1 MTGNDTGDDRV
12 QRLRRPDGNTVA
24 YATTSGRTPTVA
36 FLGGFRSDMTGTKA
50 MALEAW
56 AGRTGRAFV
65 RFDYLGHGQSSGRF
79 EDGTIGRWLDDSLAV
94 LDQLTEGK
102 LVLVGSSMGGWLS
115 LLAARA
121 RPERLAGLVL
131 IAAAPDFTERMLMK
145 GLSPEDRERLQGEG
159 RLERP
164 SQYSPEPSVF
174 TWKLIEEGRDHLLLD
189 KKLALPCPVRLL
201 HGQSDPD
208 VPWEY
213 SLQIAEHLEAPE
225 VITTLIKGGD
235 HRLSTPADIARL
247 IAAVEELVGGPRD
260 GQGVTS
266 LQEVIRWAMARTPS
280 R

>member
-1 MTGNDTGDDRV
+1 MNDDAKVR
-12 QRLRRPDGNTVA
+12 RLARPDGNTVA
-24 YATTSGRTPTVA
+24 YAITPGRAPTVA

-56 AGRTGRAFV
+56 AERTGRAYL

-94 LDQLTEGK
+94 IDRLTTGE
-102 LVLVGSSMGGWLS
+102 LS
-115 LLAARA
+115 LLVARA

-131 IAAAPDFTERMLMK
+131 IAAAPDFTERMLLK
-145 GLSPEDRERLQGEG
+145 GLSAADRATLERDG

-174 TWKLIEEGRDHLLLD
+174 TFKLIEEGRNHLLLD
-189 KKLALPCPVRLL
+189 KKLSLPCPVRLL

-213 SLQIAEHLEAPE
+213 SLQIAAHLEAPE

-235 HRLSTPADIARL
+235 HRLSTLADIARL
-247 IAAVEELVGGPRD
+247 IATVEELAP
-260 GQGVTS
+260 
-266 LQEVIRWAMARTPS
+266 
-280 R
+280 

>member
-1 MTGNDTGDDRV
+1 MTGKGSV
-12 QRLRRPDGNTVA
+12 QHLPRPDGNRIA
-24 YATTSGRTPTVA
+24 YAMTEGRAPTVV

-50 MALEAW
+50 MALETW
-56 AGRTGRAFV
+56 AQKRGQGYL

-79 EDGTIGRWLDDSLAV
+79 EDGTIGRWLDDSLAAI
-94 LDQLTEGK
+94 DGLTNGK

-121 RPERLAGLVL
+121 RPDRVAGLVL
-131 IAAAPDFTERMLMK
+131 ISAAPDFTERMLLK
-145 GLSPEDRERLQGEG
+145 ELSPEDRAILERDG

-174 TWKLIEEGRDHLLLD
+174 TWKLIEEGRQHLLLD
-189 KKLALPCPVRLL
+189 KPLILPCPVRLL

-213 SLQIAEHLEAPE
+213 SLQIAQHLEAPE
-225 VITTLIKGGD
+225 VVTTFVKGGD

-247 IAAVEELVGGPRD
+247 IATVEEL
-260 GQGVTS
+260 
-266 LQEVIRWAMARTPS
+266 AR
-280 R
+280 

>member
-1 MTGNDTGDDRV
+1 MTGKGSV
-12 QRLRRPDGNTVA
+12 QHLPRPDGNRVA
-24 YATTSGRTPTVA
+24 YARTEGRAPTVA

-50 MALEAW
+50 IALEGW
-56 AGRTGRAFV
+56 ARRTGRAYL

-94 LDQLTEGK
+94 IDAKTTGQ

-115 LLAARA
+115 LLVALKRA
-121 RPERLAGLVL
+121 ERLAGLVL
-131 IAAAPDFTERMLMK
+131 IAPAPDFTERMLVRS
-145 GLSPEDRERLQGEG
+145 LSAEDRAILQREG

-174 TWKLIEEGRDHLLLD
+174 TWKLIEEGRNHLVLD

-201 HGQSDPD
+201 HGQRDPD

-225 VITTLIKGGD
+225 VITTFVKGGD

-247 IAAVEELVGGPRD
+247 IATVEEL
-260 GQGVTS
+260 
-266 LQEVIRWAMARTPS
+266 AH
-280 R
+280 

>member
-1 MTGNDTGDDRV
+1 MGRV
-12 QRLRRPDGNTVA
+12 ERLQRPDGNSVA
-24 YATTSGRTPTVA
+24 YAKTAGAVPAVV

-50 MALEAW
+50 MALEEW
-56 AGRTGRAFV
+56 AQRTGRAFL

-94 LDQLTEGK
+94 LDHLTTGP

-115 LLAARA
+115 LLVARA
-121 RPERLAGLVL
+121 RPQRLAGLVL
-131 IAAAPDFTERMLMK
+131 IAAAPDFTERMLLK
-145 GLSPEDRERLQGEG
+145 GLSAEDRMALERDG

-174 TWKLIEEGRDHLLLD
+174 TWKLIEEGRNHLLLD
-189 KKLALPCPVRLL
+189 KKLVLPCPVRLL

-213 SLQIAEHLEAPE
+213 SLQIGQHLEAPE

-247 IAAVEELVGGPRD
+247 IATVEEFPAK
-260 GQGVTS
+260 TM
-266 LQEVIRWAMARTPS
+266 I
-280 R
+280 

>member
-1 MTGNDTGDDRV
+1 MSDSDRV
-12 QRLRRPDGNTVA
+12 QKLMRSDGNRIAFAKVE
-24 YATTSGRTPTVA
+24 GRAPTVV

-50 MALEAW
+50 IALDDW
-56 AGRTGRAFV
+56 ARHAGHAFL

-79 EDGTIGRWLDDSLAV
+79 EDGTIGRWLDDSLAAI
-94 LDQLTEGK
+94 DALTTGK

-115 LLAARA
+115 LLVARA
-121 RPERLAGLVL
+121 RAERLAGLVL
-131 IAAAPDFTERMLMK
+131 IAAAPDFTEEMLLK
-145 GLSPEDRERLQGEG
+145 DLSPADRAILERDG

-174 TWKLIEEGRDHLLLD
+174 TWRLIEEGRRHLLLKD
-189 KKLALPCPVRLL
+189 RLALACPVRLL

-213 SLQIAEHLEAPE
+213 SLRIAAHLDAPD
-225 VITTLIKGGD
+225 VVTTLVKGGD

-247 IAAVEELVGGPRD
+247 IATVEELA
-260 GQGVTS
+260 GQV
-266 LQEVIRWAMARTPS
+266 EDRIARKPS

>member
-1 MTGNDTGDDRV
+1 MTDTGRV
-12 QRLRRPDGNTVA
+12 QRLARPDGNYVA
-24 YATTSGRTPTVA
+24 YAKTEGRAPTVV

-56 AGRTGRAFV
+56 AHRTGRAYL

-79 EDGTIGRWLDDSLAV
+79 EDGTIGRWLDDSLAAI
-94 LDQLTEGK
+94 DSLTTGK

-115 LLAARA
+115 FLAGRA

-131 IAAAPDFTERMLMK
+131 IAAAPDFTERMLLK
-145 GLSPEDRERLQGEG
+145 DLSAEDRRKLERDG

-174 TWKLIEEGRDHLLLD
+174 TWKLIEEGRHHLLLD

-213 SLQIAEHLEAPE
+213 SLQIARHVEAPE

-235 HRLSTPADIARL
+235 HRLSTPSDIDRL
-247 IAAVEELVGGPRD
+247 VATVEEL
-260 GQGVTS
+260 
-266 LQEVIRWAMARTPS
+266 AR
-280 R
+280 

>member
-1 MTGNDTGDDRV
+1 MGRV
-12 QRLRRPDGNTVA
+12 ERLQRGDGNTVA
-24 YATTSGRTPTVA
+24 YATIPGRAPTVV

-50 MALEAW
+50 VALEAW
-56 AGRTGRAFV
+56 AENRGQAFL

-79 EDGTIGRWLDDSLAV
+79 EDGTIGRWLDDSLAAI
-94 LDQLTEGK
+94 DQLTTDK

-131 IAAAPDFTERMLMK
+131 IAAAPDFTERMLLK
-145 GLSPEDRERLQGEG
+145 GLSAEDRTTLQRDG

-174 TWKLIEEGRDHLLLD
+174 TWKLIEEGRNHLLLD
-189 KKLALPCPVRLL
+189 KPLSLPCPVRLL
-201 HGQSDPD
+201 HGQTDPD

-213 SLQIAEHLEAPE
+213 SLQIAQHLDAPE
-225 VITTLIKGGD
+225 VITTFIKGGD

-247 IAAVEELVGGPRD
+247 IATVSELAG
-260 GQGVTS
+260 
-266 LQEVIRWAMARTPS
+266 
-280 R
+280 

>member
-1 MTGNDTGDDRV
+1 MTE
-12 QRLRRPDGNTVA
+12 
-24 YATTSGRTPTVA
+24 GRAPTVV

-50 MALEAW
+50 MALETW
-56 AGRTGRAFV
+56 AQKRGQGYL

-79 EDGTIGRWLDDSLAV
+79 EDGTIGRWLDDSLAAI
-94 LDQLTEGK
+94 DGLTNGK

-121 RPERLAGLVL
+121 RPDRVAGLVL
-131 IAAAPDFTERMLMK
+131 ISAAPDFTERMLLK
-145 GLSPEDRERLQGEG
+145 ELSPEDRAILERDG

-174 TWKLIEEGRDHLLLD
+174 TWKLIEEGRQHLLLD
-189 KKLALPCPVRLL
+189 KPLILPCPVRLL

-213 SLQIAEHLEAPE
+213 SLQIAQHLEAPE
-225 VITTLIKGGD
+225 VVTTFVKGGD

-247 IAAVEELVGGPRD
+247 IATVEEL
-260 GQGVTS
+260 
-266 LQEVIRWAMARTPS
+266 AR
-280 R
+280 

>member
-1 MTGNDTGDDRV
+1 VR
-12 QRLRRPDGNTVA
+12 RLPRPDGNWLA
-24 YATTSGRTPTVA
+24 YAATDGRAPTVV

-50 MALEAW
+50 MALEEW
-56 AGRTGRAFV
+56 ARRSGRAYL

-94 LDQLTEGK
+94 IDAQTSGE

-115 LLAARA
+115 LLVALQ
-121 RPERLAGLVL
+121 RPDRLAGVVL
-131 IAAAPDFTERMLMK
+131 IAAAPDFTERMLLE
-145 GLSPEDRERLQGEG
+145 GLSPEDRATLEREG
-159 RLERP
+159 RLVRP

-174 TWKLIEEGRDHLLLD
+174 TWRLIDEGRRHLVLD

-213 SLQIAEHLEAPE
+213 SLQIARHIEAPE
-225 VITTLIKGGD
+225 VITTLVKGGD

-247 IAAVEELVGGPRD
+247 IATVEELTG
-260 GQGVTS
+260 
-266 LQEVIRWAMARTPS
+266 
-280 R
+280 

>member
-1 MTGNDTGDDRV
+1 MNNGDSTR
-12 QRLRRPDGNTVA
+12 RLLRLDGNTVA
-24 YATTSGRTPTVA
+24 YARTAGKAPTVV

-50 MALEAW
+50 MALEDW
-56 AGRTGRAFV
+56 ARHSGRAYL

-94 LDQLTEGK
+94 IDAETSGR

-115 LLAARA
+115 LLVARQ

-131 IAAAPDFTERMLMK
+131 IAAAPDFTERMLLN
-145 GLSPEDRERLQGEG
+145 GLSPAEREILRREG

-164 SQYSPEPSVF
+164 SQYSREPSVF
-174 TWKLIEEGRDHLLLD
+174 TWKLVEEGRNHLVLD

-225 VITTLIKGGD
+225 VITTFVKGGD

-247 IAAVEELVGGPRD
+247 IATVEELAA
-260 GQGVTS
+260 TS
-266 LQEVIRWAMARTPS
+266 S
-280 R
+280 

>member
-1 MTGNDTGDDRV
+1 MTGDGSVRY
-12 QRLRRPDGNTVA
+12 LKRPDGNVVA
-24 YATTSGRTPTVA
+24 YATCDGRAPTIV

-50 MALEAW
+50 LALESW
-56 AGRTGRAFV
+56 ARKSGHAYL

-79 EDGTIGRWLDDSLAV
+79 EDGTIGRWLDDSLGV
-94 LDQLTEGK
+94 LDALTVGK

-131 IAAAPDFTERMLMK
+131 IAAAPDFTERMLLA
-145 GLSPEDRERLQGEG
+145 GLSAEDRVRLERDG

-174 TWKLIEEGRDHLLLD
+174 TWKLIEEGRNHLLLD
-189 KKLALPCPVRLL
+189 KPLALSCPVRLL

-213 SLQIAEHLEAPE
+213 SLQIARHLEAPE
-225 VITTLIKGGD
+225 VITTFIKGGD
-235 HRLSTPADIARL
+235 HRLSTPADLARL
-247 IAAVEELVGGPRD
+247 VATVEEL
-260 GQGVTS
+260 
-266 LQEVIRWAMARTPS
+266 AR
-280 R
+280 

>member
-1 MTGNDTGDDRV
+1 MGRV
-12 QRLRRPDGNTVA
+12 ERLQRPDGNSVA
-24 YATTSGRTPTVA
+24 YAKTEGRAPTVV

-50 MALEAW
+50 VALEEW
-56 AGRTGRAFV
+56 ARRTGRAFL

-79 EDGTIGRWLDDSLAV
+79 EDGTIGRWLDDSMSVIDA
-94 LDQLTEGK
+94 LTSGP

-115 LLAARA
+115 LLVARA

-131 IAAAPDFTERMLMK
+131 IAAAPDFTERMLLA
-145 GLSPEDRERLQGEG
+145 GLSDAEREKLERDE

-174 TWKLIEEGRDHLLLD
+174 TWKLIEEGRNHLLLD
-189 KKLALPCPVRLL
+189 RPLALPCPVRLL

-213 SLQIAEHLEAPE
+213 SLQIAACLEAPE

-247 IAAVEELVGGPRD
+247 IATVAELSG
-260 GQGVTS
+260 
-266 LQEVIRWAMARTPS
+266 
-280 R
+280 